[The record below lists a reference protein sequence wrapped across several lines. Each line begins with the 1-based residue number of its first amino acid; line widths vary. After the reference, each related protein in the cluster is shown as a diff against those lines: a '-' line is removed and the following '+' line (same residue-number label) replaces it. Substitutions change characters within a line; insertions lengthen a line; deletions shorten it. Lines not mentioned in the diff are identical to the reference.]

1 VVKRRFTTL
10 LVERDFGN
18 GSLRKAGEAHIRS
31 PFSNAFEPVA
41 QSVEHVTFNHGVQGS
56 NPCGLTTLAETTD
69 HRVTPGVTARRPR
82 AGAAAA
88 VGALFSAGYRGRL
101 LTLSGALADDRGGT
115 GFEAHGHDGRQLV
128 EVLLKH
134 GVRINED
141 GVFFVRKPRR

>member
-1 VVKRRFTTL
+1 MYVIAAAQGFLTVSDISCEIRTSCKKRAIL
-10 LVERDFGN
+10 
-18 GSLRKAGEAHIRS
+18 
-31 PFSNAFEPVA
+31 
-41 QSVEHVTFNHGVQGS
+41 TFNHGVQGS